1 MRHKYDEVVR
11 QRLDAALVK
20 RGLAASRTEAA
31 RLIESGSVTVSGAFA
46 DKASRMVG
54 PDEPVVVLE
63 QKKFV
68 SRGGDKMAHALES
81 FAVSVEKRSVL
92 DAGVSTGGFTDCV
105 LQAGALRVFAVD
117 VGRNQ
122 LHERLKSD
130 TRVEWRDGV
139 NVRSLTVDDMAHP
152 CSLVVADLSFI
163 SLTKVLPALC
173 SVVSAEEGHP
183 LPEMI
188 LLVKP
193 QFEAGRA
200 EVSRG
205 RGVIT
210 DPAVHREAIRVVT
223 DCVESLGARVAGVV
237 ESPVKGAEGNT
248 EFLMH
253 VECHLPSVGWGT

>member
-1 MRHKYDEVVR
+1 
-11 QRLDAALVK
+11 VK
-20 RGLAASRTEAA
+20 RGLADSRSDAA
-31 RLIESGSVTVSGAFA
+31 RLIESGNVTVSGAFA

-54 PDEPVVVLE
+54 TDEPIVVVE
-63 QKKFV
+63 QKRFV
-68 SRGGDKMAHALES
+68 SRGGEKMQHALEVFS
-81 FAVSVEKRSVL
+81 ISVVDRSVL

-105 LQAGALRVFAVD
+105 LQAGAQRVFAID

-130 TRVEWRDGV
+130 SRVTWHDGV
-139 NVRSLTVDDMAHP
+139 NVRSLSAGDVPFP

-163 SLTKVLPALC
+163 SLTKVLPALH
-173 SVVSAEEGHP
+173 SVVTVEPGHSR
-183 LPEMI
+183 PEMV

-205 RGVIT
+205 KGVIT
-210 DPAVHREAIRVVT
+210 DPAVHDEAVRLVT
-223 DCVESLGARVAGVV
+223 SCIEGLGAHVVAVV
-237 ESPVKGAEGNT
+237 ESPIKGAEGNT

-253 VECHLPSVGWGT
+253 VDCHPSSVGCGA

>member
-1 MRHKYDEVVR
+1 M
-11 QRLDAALVK
+11 
-20 RGLAASRTEAA
+20 
-31 RLIESGSVTVSGAFA
+31 RLIESGNVTVSGVFA

-54 PDEPVVVLE
+54 ADEPIVVVE
-63 QKKFV
+63 QKRFV
-68 SRGGDKMAHALES
+68 SRGGDKMLHALGS
-81 FAVSVEKRSVL
+81 FSVSVEGRSVL

-105 LQAGALRVFAVD
+105 LQAGARRVFAVD

-122 LHERLKSD
+122 LHERMKSD
-130 TRVEWRDGV
+130 SRVVWRDGV
-139 NVRSLTVDDMAHP
+139 NVRSLVLSDVPFP

-173 SVVSAEEGHP
+173 SVMSAEPGHDR
-183 LPEMI
+183 PEMI
-188 LLVKP
+188 VLVKP

-210 DPAVHREAIRVVT
+210 DPAVHLGALQTVGE
-223 DCVESLGARVAGVV
+223 CVEGLGARVVAVV

-253 VECHLPSVGWGT
+253 IECPIPSVGCGA